1 MIEIFF
7 GDLLL
12 GSNWEIYIKLDV
24 LIYNDEFIVWG
35 MYLFEMIFILK
46 RVKYICSYSYMFIM

>member
-12 GSNWEIYIKLDV
+12 GNNWEIYIKLDV
-24 LIYNDEFIVWG
+24 LIYNNEFIVWG

-46 RVKYICSYSYMFIM
+46 RVKYICSYSYR